1 MQPAILKATRA
12 RDDIAAQQRRGFW
25 LRQLHQ
31 WHWISAAICL
41 VAMLLFSVTGITL
54 NHATSI
60 EATPHISTGKAT
72 MPTSVLKSL
81 STHQEGNAPLP
92 MTAATWLSDALP
104 LTVGNQAAEWSM
116 DEVYIALP
124 RAGGDGWISI
134 DRVTGAV
141 EYERTDRGWV
151 SYLNDLHKGRNTGAA
166 WRWFIDVFAVACLV
180 FTVSGLFLLQ
190 MHARQR
196 RSTWPWV
203 ALGLVLP
210 ALIALIFVH

>member
-1 MQPAILKATRA
+1 MTASRA

-31 WHWISAAICL
+31 WHWISAAVCL
-41 VAMLLFSVTGITL
+41 VAMLLFTITGITL

-60 EATPHISTGKAT
+60 EATPTISTGNAT
-72 MPTSVLKSL
+72 RPASVLKTL
-81 STHQEGNAPLP
+81 GTREEGHAPLP
-92 MTAATWLSDALP
+92 RTAAAWLSDALP
-104 LTVGNQAAEWSM
+104 LRVGGQPAEWSP

-134 DRVTGAV
+134 DRGTGAV

-203 ALGLVLP
+203 ALGLLLP
-210 ALIALIFVH
+210 ALIALLFVH

>member
-1 MQPAILKATRA
+1 
-12 RDDIAAQQRRGFW
+12 
-25 LRQLHQ
+25 
-31 WHWISAAICL
+31 
-41 VAMLLFSVTGITL
+41 
-54 NHATSI
+54 
-60 EATPHISTGKAT
+60 
-72 MPTSVLKSL
+72 
-81 STHQEGNAPLP
+81 
-92 MTAATWLSDALP
+92 
-104 LTVGNQAAEWSM
+104 M

>member
-1 MQPAILKATRA
+1 MNPARA
-12 RDDIAAQQRRGFW
+12 PDDIAAQQRRGFW

-41 VAMLLFSVTGITL
+41 VAMLLFSITGITL

-60 EATPHISTGKAT
+60 EATPTISTGKAT
-72 MPTSVLKSL
+72 MPASVLKTL
-81 STHQEGNAPLP
+81 GTREEGHAPLP
-92 MTAATWLSDALP
+92 QTAVGWLNDALP
-104 LTVGNQAAEWSM
+104 LRVGEQPAEWSM

-134 DRVTGAV
+134 DRATGAV

-166 WRWFIDVFAVACLV
+166 WRWFIDIFAVACLV

-190 MHARQR
+190 IHARQR

-210 ALIALIFVH
+210 ALIALLFVH

>member
-1 MQPAILKATRA
+1 MNATRA

-31 WHWISAAICL
+31 WHWISAAVCL
-41 VAMLLFSVTGITL
+41 VAMLLFTVTGITL

-60 EATPHISTGKAT
+60 EATPHISSGEAT
-72 MPTSVLKSL
+72 MPASVLKSL
-81 STHQEGNAPLP
+81 GAREEGNAPLP
-92 MTAATWLSDALP
+92 RTATDWLNDALP
-104 LTVGNQAAEWSM
+104 LTIGQQPAEWSA

-124 RAGGDGWISI
+124 RAGGDGWVSI
-134 DRVTGAV
+134 DRATGMV

-151 SYLNDLHKGRNTGAA
+151 SYFNDLHKGRHTGAA

-180 FTVSGLFLLQ
+180 FTLSGLFLLQ

-210 ALIALIFVH
+210 VLIALVFVH